1 MEYTYKNELTEKAI
15 TAVLSEYSL
24 SLKMDGKETV
34 IPYANIL
41 SIQLKKSGKR
51 FLTIIKPADQPE
63 VQISNQYVSS
73 NNQYEN
79 RSAQYVT
86 FVRVL
91 HFHLKE
97 KSMAYYVCGNNLQN
111 ILLASCISVIIAF
124 GLSYAIDNLKLNPLN
139 NNITALILSMLSIST
154 IAVVNWG
161 HFPNVYKPEN
171 IPLQFLPTLDT

>member
-1 MEYTYKNELTEKAI
+1 MEYTFKNDLSEKPI
-15 TAVLSEYSL
+15 TVVLGEYSL
-24 SLKMDGKETV
+24 SLQMDGREMT

-41 SIQLKKSGKR
+41 SIRLKRSGKR
-51 FLTIIKPADQPE
+51 FVTVIKPADQPE
-63 VQISNQYVSS
+63 VQISNQYVYS

-97 KSMAYYVCGNNLQN
+97 KSMAYYVCGNSLQN
-111 ILLASCISVIIAF
+111 ILLASCASVIIAF
-124 GLSYAIDNLKLNPLN
+124 GLSYAIDAIQLNPFN
-139 NNITALILSMLSIST
+139 NNITALIFSLISMAL
-154 IAVVNWG
+154 IAIVNWG

-171 IPLQFLPTLDT
+171 IPLQFLPTLDA